1 MDQCRHGNALMSH
14 LTPERLAELAD
25 GTPTAEESAHLAA
38 CSACSHERRA
48 HEQVLELARIT
59 GEHALPPLTTFEVLA
74 EQLRLEGRISSGE
87 PVRRTFLSR
96 AAWMRAAAAILLLV
110 SGLVLGRL
118 SADSDAVQL
127 AQGEADSTANAS
139 FESAEQAR
147 ATLIRAERD
156 YRGALTWLAQNDTGA
171 ANLEDPDAYRARLAV
186 LDELAGAARRGV
198 DESPYDPL
206 LSQYYL
212 STMAARQATL
222 EQLGGSLPTEYR
234 LTQF

>member
-1 MDQCRHGNALMSH
+1 MSH

-25 GTPTAEESAHLAA
+25 GTPTAEESAHLAG
-38 CSACSHERRA
+38 CSVCAEERRA
-48 HEQVLELARIT
+48 HEKVIELARIT

-87 PVRRTFLSR
+87 PARRIFASR
-96 AAWMRAAAAILLLV
+96 AWWMRAAAAVLLV
-110 SGLVLGRL
+110 MSGLVIGRL
-118 SADSDAVQL
+118 SATADASLL
-127 AQGEADSTANAS
+127 ASGATDSTGAIS
-139 FESAEQAR
+139 FESAEEAR

-171 ANLEDPDAYRARLAV
+171 TNLEDPDAYRARLAV

-222 EQLGGSLPTEYR
+222 QQLGGALPTEYR